1 VRTRV
6 PDGLDDGGVF
16 AHRTRPA
23 VARAAAV
30 AALVVGLV
38 VPAAAAH
45 AAQPLPSGVAA
56 APKPAPSPGPGPSSA
71 NDGAG
76 GGRITFGMTTASGG
90 TTDARGFIAVNAPAG
105 SVLYDN
111 VAVINLSDAPLAV
124 DVYAADVTNGSDGA
138 LDVAASTDK
147 KQLAGGW
154 VTLGETKVDL
164 AAQSSKA
171 GPGFKL
177 VPVTITIPKDAEPG
191 DHLAAVLASVTA
203 QGKPGENAPAVN
215 LEHRVG
221 VRVYVTVQGSIR
233 PGLSIK
239 DVRTHFRPGSTFGPG
254 SLDVEYTLTNSGN
267 VRVGVKPSVR
277 ATGPFGTSPHTA
289 DGTAVA
295 ELLPHSSVTQ
305 KVSFDGVLPAGL
317 ENVVVSAAAV
327 AAQGGS
333 DPGIG
338 TVHASSWTWLWTWVL
353 PGLLLVAGGVVT
365 GFRVRRRRSRPGV
378 WGPPEE
384 LWAASTPAGPS
395 GDGPSAATA
404 AAAAPPTGDTAA
416 SPATGTETTPDP
428 EPVR

>member
-1 VRTRV
+1 M
-6 PDGLDDGGVF
+6 F

-23 VARAAAV
+23 VARATAV

-38 VPAAAAH
+38 APAAAAH
-45 AAQPLPSGVAA
+45 AVQPLPSGVAA
-56 APKPAPSPGPGPSSA
+56 APKPSPSPSPSSA

-124 DVYAADVTNGSDGA
+124 DVYTADVTNGGDGA
-138 LDVAASTDK
+138 LDVAAGTDK

-154 VTLGETKVDL
+154 VTLGEAKVDL
-164 AAQSSKA
+164 AAQSTKA

-177 VPVTITIPKDAEPG
+177 VPVTITIPKNAEPG

-203 QGKPGENAPAVN
+203 QGKPGDNSPAIN

-254 SLDVEYTLTNSGN
+254 ALDVEYTLTNSGN

-277 ATGPFGTSPHTA
+277 ATGPFGASPHTA
-289 DGTAVA
+289 DGTAIA

-305 KVSFDGVLPAGL
+305 KISFDGVFPAGL

-338 TVHASSWTWLWTWVL
+338 TVHASSWTWLWTWALPVVL
-353 PGLLLVAGGVVT
+353 LATGGVVT
-365 GFRVRRRRSRPGV
+365 WFRIRRRRSRPGV
-378 WGPPEE
+378 WGPPEG
-384 LWAASTPAGPS
+384 LSGAPTPAAPS
-395 GDGPSAATA
+395 GDGPQAATA
-404 AAAAPPTGDTAA
+404 DGATPPTSDAAAPA
-416 SPATGTETTPDP
+416 ATGTETTPDP

>member
-1 VRTRV
+1 MRTGV
-6 PDGLDDGGVF
+6 VDGVDDGAVF

-23 VARAAAV
+23 VARATAV

-38 VPAAAAH
+38 VPAGAAH
-45 AAQPLPSGVAA
+45 AVQPLPSDVAA
-56 APKPAPSPGPGPSSA
+56 APKPAPSPGPSSA

-90 TTDARGFIAVNAPAG
+90 TTDGRGFIAVNAPAG
-105 SVLYDN
+105 SVLYDD

-124 DVYAADVTNGSDGA
+124 DVYTADVTNGSDGA

-164 AAQSSKA
+164 AAQSNKA
-171 GPGFKL
+171 GPGLKL
-177 VPVTITIPKDAEPG
+177 VPVTITIPKNAEPG

-203 QGKPGENAPAVN
+203 QGKPGENAPAIN

-221 VRVYVTVQGSIR
+221 VRVYVTVQGTIR

-277 ATGPFGTSPHTA
+277 ATGPFGASPHTA
-289 DGTAVA
+289 DGTAIA
-295 ELLPHSSVTQ
+295 ELLPHASVTQ
-305 KVSFDGVLPAGL
+305 KVSFDGVFPAGL

-353 PGLLLVAGGVVT
+353 PGVLLLAGGALTVL
-365 GFRVRRRRSRPGV
+365 RVRRLRSRPGV
-378 WGPPEE
+378 WGPPEG
-384 LWAASTPAGPS
+384 LWGASTPTGPS
-395 GDGPSAATA
+395 GDGPHAATA
-404 AAAAPPTGDTAA
+404 DAAAPSTTGTAA
-416 SPATGTETTPDP
+416 PPATGTDAAPDP